1 MFTKRI
7 VTGQMDESRPKTEFP
22 KGTKFVLDSRIWKVT
37 EEIVDNTE
45 TWRRVMSD
53 DGTEEILS
61 MHTLKKDLQ
70 ADVITFLDKW

>member
-7 VTGQMDESRPKTEFP
+7 VTGQMNEDRPKTEFP
-22 KGTKFVLDSRIWKVT
+22 KGTKFVMDSRTWRVT

-45 TWRRVMSD
+45 IWRRVMSD

-61 MHTLKKDLQ
+61 MHTLQKDLQ
-70 ADVITFLDKW
+70 ANAITFLDA